1 MLVMPEEHRITILK
15 EINKEL
21 KETIKKM
28 KYQNKQ
34 LNKDLHLALM
44 RIKEMH
50 GSLDKE

>member
-1 MLVMPEEHRITILK
+1 MLVMPDLK
-15 EINKEL
+15 EIVQEQ
-21 KETIKKM
+21 KETIKKL

-50 GSLDKE
+50 GNLDKE

>member
-1 MLVMPEEHRITILK
+1 MVVMPDLK

-28 KYQNKQ
+28 KYQNKH

>member
-1 MLVMPEEHRITILK
+1 MLVMPDLK